1 MSAPVVTP
9 GGAPQPP
16 AGVPRGA
23 GRRDEPSPGEGTFAA
38 LLAALAPA
46 AAQPGGAPA
55 AGPAPAEGQVAVAGA
70 ALTDSLQIFLGQP
83 LMAGIHVEGQGTS
96 DPGPVALTGQAL
108 LAGPDAQGT
117 APAVQAGLPGLDAGA
132 AMDLQVQVEPVPVPG
147 SETGPQTG
155 QNADPV
161 TQDLL
166 GKAAGA
172 QGPQPSGA
180 QGGVLHSPAP
190 ATVDPAAAARDDS
203 APLNDLPVDAAP
215 PPARPEG
222 GSTGGIGAGGG
233 TAGQPG
239 NPGAPTGPDTVVH
252 SAERPTPE
260 EGAPGRDNGGRVE
273 TAARQ
278 GPDLTPAAAPEPASG
293 SEPAAGPAAAR
304 GLERLTA
311 GRLQAEQVLAELA
324 RTIPEL
330 PDGEYRL
337 TLRLH
342 PEHLGE
348 VRLELRLSG
357 RTVYAAMEVSSAQ
370 ARQALESR
378 GEQLRQSLS
387 DAGYSLA
394 GFEVATGEGR
404 QTRQWGGDERAE
416 WTRPPV
422 ERVARREA
430 PSAPVVLPRRSA
442 GPRGGRLDTLA

>member
-1 MSAPVVTP
+1 MSTPVVTP

-55 AGPAPAEGQVAVAGA
+55 AGPAPAEGQVAVVGA

-83 LMAGIHVEGQGTS
+83 LMAGNHAEGQGTS
-96 DPGPVALTGQAL
+96 DPRPAALTGQAL

-132 AMDLQVQVEPVPVPG
+132 AMELQVQVEPVPVPG
-147 SETGPQTG
+147 SEIGPRAG

-172 QGPQPSGA
+172 QGPQPTGT
-180 QGGVLHSPAP
+180 QGGVLYSRAP
-190 ATVDPAAAARDDS
+190 AQVDPAATVIDVS
-203 APLNDLPVDAAP
+203 APVADLPIDAAA

-222 GSTGGIGAGGG
+222 GSAGGMGAGGG
-233 TAGQPG
+233 TAGQPA
-239 NPGAPTGPDTVVH
+239 NSGAVTDLDAVAL
-252 SAERPTPE
+252 SAERPTPG
-260 EGAPGRDNGGRVE
+260 EGAPGRDDGGGVE

-278 GPDLTPAAAPEPASG
+278 GPDLAPAVAPEPPSG
-293 SEPAAGPAAAR
+293 SEPAAGPTAAR

-311 GRLQAEQVLAELA
+311 GRVQAEQVLAELA

-342 PEHLGE
+342 PEHVGE

-430 PSAPVVLPRRSA
+430 PSAPVILPRRSA

>member
-96 DPGPVALTGQAL
+96 DPRPVALTGQAL
-108 LAGPDAQGT
+108 LTGPDAQGT

-132 AMDLQVQVEPVPVPG
+132 AMELQVQVEPVPVPG
-147 SETGPQTG
+147 SETGPQTW

-166 GKAAGA
+166 GKAPGA

-190 ATVDPAAAARDDS
+190 AWSEEAGVVRAD
-203 APLNDLPVDAAP
+203 DAAP
-215 PPARPEG
+215 QALPEG
-222 GSTGGIGAGGG
+222 GSAGGMGAGGG
-233 TAGQPG
+233 TAGQPA
-239 NPGAPTGPDTVVH
+239 NSGALTGPDAVAL
-252 SAERPTPE
+252 SAERPAPE
-260 EGAPGRDNGGRVE
+260 EGAPGRDDGGGME

-278 GPDLTPAAAPEPASG
+278 GPDLAPAAAPEPPSG

-357 RTVYAAMEVSSAQ
+357 RAVYAAMEVSSAQ

-394 GFEVATGEGR
+394 GFEVGTGEGR

-422 ERVARREA
+422 ERMARRET